1 MRIISFTFFLFF
13 FVKRIVAGFFCRGSL
28 FLGLGLFWFNGGCFV
43 VCWFVVVLGLVMLF
57 LVGLCVFVVQVVL
70 GLGLLCFW
78 VCFGFGYVVFWV
90 VVGVCFVLC
99 MFVLCVRVYILFCC
113 IVYQAI
119 ICPEMDIL

>member
-1 MRIISFTFFLFF
+1 MVFSLLKEWRWHFF
-13 FVKRIVAGFFCRGSL
+13 GT
-28 FLGLGLFWFNGGCFV
+28 LFWFNDGV
-43 VCWFVVVLGLVMLF
+43 SL
-57 LVGLCVFVVQVVL
+57 GLCVFVVQVVL